1 MKKATKFVI
10 AATLALIMTAC
21 SKAEYKTTSGTID
34 IMPQIS
40 TSSNSTFETENPKV
54 DETVILDSEE
64 KTDDELSKDNSVLQ
78 TNTDTSSKVETSSSS
93 SSKVESST
101 ASSSKTENLSSSS
114 EAASKKPVSSS
125 HSEVASQP
133 VKSSSSTD
141 EEQNADN
148 TVMNSV
154 VSNGEMRAVWISYL
168 DFNTLLKGKSEG
180 EFRTN
185 IKKAFSN
192 ITDLGMNTVIVQ
204 VRPFSDALYY
214 SDIFPISHIVTGTEG
229 VDPGFDP
236 LKIMVDYAHSY
247 GLEIEAWINPYRVR
261 NSGTKAE
268 LSSENP
274 AKKWLDSGDLAVVS
288 HKAGISYNP
297 ASDKAIQ
304 LIVDGVAEIVQNYDV
319 DGIHFDD
326 YFYPTTEQSFDSQT
340 YAKYQSNGGSLSL
353 ANYRRENVNKLVRA
367 VYSKIKSINP
377 NVKFGISPQGNLEN
391 NFDQQYIDVDKWLSN
406 QGYVDYICPQIYFGF
421 ENTKYPFAYTV
432 KLWNDKIKVQGI
444 ELYIGMAPYKIGTE
458 DKWAGEG
465 KNEWIQSSNTLQ
477 RMVLES
483 RKYSKCEGFFMYRY
497 DSLINPIQSVK
508 NQVNTEIENLNKVL

>member
-1 MKKATKFVI
+1 MKKATKFII
-10 AATLALIMTAC
+10 ATTLALIISAC
-21 SKAEYKTTSGTID
+21 SKTEYKTTCGTID
-34 IMPQIS
+34 IIS
-40 TSSNSTFETENPKV
+40 PMSSSSNTTFETENPKV

-64 KTDDELSKDNSVLQ
+64 KTDDELSKESSLSQ
-78 TNTDTSSKVETSSSS
+78 SSIDTTSKVETSSSS
-93 SSKVESST
+93 IPKVESST
-101 ASSSKTENLSSSS
+101 LSSSKTENISSSS
-114 EAASKKPVSSS
+114 EVTSSS
-125 HSEVASQP
+125 QIEVVSQP
-133 VKSSSSTD
+133 DKSSSSID
-141 EEQNADN
+141 EGQKADDIV
-148 TVMNSV
+148 TNSV
-154 VSNGEMRAVWISYL
+154 VSNGEMRGVWISYL

-288 HKAGISYNP
+288 HQTGISYNP

-326 YFYPTTEQSFDSQT
+326 YFYPTTEQSFDSQS

-483 RKYSKCEGFFMYRY
+483 RKYNKCEGFFMYRY
-497 DSLINPIQSVK
+497 DSLINPIQGVK
-508 NQVNTEIENLNKVL
+508 NQVNTEIENLKKVL